1 MLLAGRFW
9 KATLARTL
17 LVLVLAAG
25 ATVAGLLPLGQSVA
39 AAAGDLVR
47 VGLITGQA
55 EVRLGG
61 LGRALLGD
69 ASGNVLGWLE
79 AELTLTAGPDGQIV
93 VPGVGSFP
101 GPLTIRPEPSSPSG
115 SVVVAGHPYRGEI
128 QVLVR
133 DGLLTVVNSL
143 PLEDYLLGVV
153 PREMPADFPLE
164 ALRAQAVAARTYALY
179 VRADGSYAALG
190 YDLVPTTA
198 CQVYGGLEAERET
211 TTLAV
216 RSTAG
221 EVITY
226 EGRYIGAFFHSTSG
240 GFTESVEFVW
250 GFACPYLKGVPDV
263 DQASPHHTWSLSL
276 TQAELT
282 AKLEAAGYGVGE
294 VLGLEG
300 VPPQGPGGRYLEQL
314 VDGRTGQARLRSEKL
329 RAILGLRSTR
339 FEVRG
344 EKPKVESVPRRLG
357 LGAVSVVGAD
367 GRATSSAAQVSALGA
382 TQLAT
387 AVLADSWAVAPALV
401 PATFVF
407 DGHGWGHGVGL
418 SQWGARGLALE
429 GKTYRDILTYY
440 YTGVTVGTMP

>member
-1 MLLAGRFW
+1 LLLAGRSW
-9 KATLARTL
+9 KVTFARRLLA
-17 LVLVLAAG
+17 LVLAAG
-25 ATVAGLLPLGQSVA
+25 ATVAGLFPLGQSVA

-47 VGLITGQA
+47 VGLVTGQA

-61 LGRALLGD
+61 LGRVLLGD

-79 AELTLTAGPDGQIV
+79 AELTLTAGPDGRIA

-101 GPLTIRPEPSSPSG
+101 GPLTIRPEPASPSG

-133 DGLLTVVNSL
+133 DGRLTVVNSL

-179 VRADGSYAALG
+179 VRAGGTYAAFG

-198 CQVYGGLEAERET
+198 CQVYGGLEAEREI

-216 RSTAG
+216 RGTA
-221 EVITY
+221 
-226 EGRYIGAFFHSTSG
+226 
-240 GFTESVEFVW
+240 
-250 GFACPYLKGVPDV
+250 V

-282 AKLEAAGYGVGE
+282 TKLEAAGYRVGE

-314 VDGRTGQARLRSEKL
+314 VDGRAGQVRLRSEKL

-367 GRATSSAAQVSALGA
+367 GRATSPAAPVSVLGA
-382 TQLAT
+382 TQLVT

>member
-1 MLLAGRFW
+1 
-9 KATLARTL
+9 
-17 LVLVLAAG
+17 LAAG
-25 ATVAGLLPLGQSVA
+25 ATVAGLFPFSRSVA
-39 AAAGDLVR
+39 AEEGDLVR

-55 EVRLGG
+55 EARLGG
-61 LGRALLGD
+61 LGRVILGD
-69 ASGNVLGWLE
+69 TSGNVLGWLE
-79 AELTLTAGPDGQIV
+79 SELTLTAGPDGQIV
-93 VPGVGSFP
+93 VPGAGSFP
-101 GPLTIRPEPSSPSG
+101 GPLTLRPEPSSPSG

-133 DGLLTVVNSL
+133 DGRLTVVNSL

-153 PREMPADFPLE
+153 PREMPAGFPLE
-164 ALRAQAVAARTYALY
+164 ALKAQAVAARTYALY
-179 VRADGSYAALG
+179 VRTAGTYAEFG

-198 CQVYGGLEAERET
+198 CQVYGGVEAERES

-216 RSTAG
+216 RGTAG

-226 EGRYIGAFFHSTSG
+226 GGRYIGAFFHSTSG

-250 GFACPYLKGVPDV
+250 GFACPYLKGVPDL
-263 DQASPHHTWSLSL
+263 DQESAHHTWSLSL

-282 AKLEAAGYGVGE
+282 AKLEAAGHGVGE

-300 VPPQGPGGRYLEQL
+300 VPPQGPGGRYLERL
-314 VDGRTGQARLRSEKL
+314 VAGRAGQARLRSEEL
-329 RAILGLRSTR
+329 RSILGLRSTR

-344 EKPKVESVPRRLG
+344 EKPKVESVAGRLD

-367 GRATSSAAQVSALGA
+367 GQATASSATVSVLGA
-382 TQLAT
+382 TQLVA
-387 AVLADSWAVAPALV
+387 AALAEAWAVAPVLV
-401 PATFVF
+401 PATFIF